1 MAKPQRISE
10 NAYILPGSGTVVT
23 FNRGVKPASTAA
35 DSGNAGIEIKISTD
49 KGGFEIWRWGKRNNL
64 PTEREM
70 VVQDNNIMGELLA
83 TKRDITLGSGLQC
96 YRESYQDGQRVLT
109 PVEHPVAAKA
119 FFDKLKV
126 PIHRQLNTIARNL
139 VFHANYFVEY
149 IRLGTEIVSM
159 KAQECRNWRPEVMD
173 DNGEINNYVFS
184 GNWPKYSEK
193 KYQPKVVPA
202 YKGEEARQRRFVLH
216 VADDLLNDE
225 YLGIPR
231 WWGGRTWIEVANT
244 IPVFHLNNVRNGYA
258 IRWHIEIPKD
268 YFYDYSASMQTADGR
283 KSAADKEKSAKE
295 TFLKTLNSFLAGE
308 EQAGRALVTDYE
320 INKQLGKEF
329 PGIKVTALNPD
340 LKDEALLKLF
350 DKSNEANMSGS
361 GVHPTLAAIQ
371 TQGKLSS
378 GSEIL
383 NAFNMYVAIKTPVAR
398 ELILESINLVHKAN
412 GWGEGLV
419 WGFRDIQL
427 KTQDQAPN
435 GAAPADPNAAT

>member
-1 MAKPQRISE
+1 
-10 NAYILPGSGTVVT
+10 
-23 FNRGVKPASTAA
+23 
-35 DSGNAGIEIKISTD
+35 
-49 KGGFEIWRWGKRNNL
+49 
-64 PTEREM
+64 
-70 VVQDNNIMGELLA
+70 
-83 TKRDITLGSGLQC
+83 
-96 YRESYQDGQRVLT
+96 
-109 PVEHPVAAKA
+109 
-119 FFDKLKV
+119 
-126 PIHRQLNTIARNL
+126 
-139 VFHANYFVEY
+139 
-149 IRLGTEIVSM
+149 
-159 KAQECRNWRPEVMD
+159 
-173 DNGEINNYVFS
+173 
-184 GNWPKYSEK
+184 
-193 KYQPKVVPA
+193 
-202 YKGEEARQRRFVLH
+202 
-216 VADDLLNDE
+216 
-225 YLGIPR
+225 
-231 WWGGRTWIEVANT
+231 
-244 IPVFHLNNVRNGYA
+244 
-258 IRWHIEIPKD
+258 
-268 YFYDYSASMQTADGR
+268 MQTADGR
-283 KSAADKEKSAKE
+283 KSAADKERSAKE

-412 GWGEGLV
+412 AWGEGLV

-435 GAAPADPNAAT
+435 GAAPADPNAAA